1 MLKQLDH
8 EKQEGISIVLASVDG
23 EVEITHVTDASYD
36 IQLAWSLSHS
46 GFVLDALNQP
56 ASLTMLCNGNDTL
69 IHIDDSVIILYI
81 LDVVSSCILPL
92 KKRIKIVIQL

>member
-36 IQLAWSLSHS
+36 IQLA
-46 GFVLDALNQP
+46 
-56 ASLTMLCNGNDTL
+56 
-69 IHIDDSVIILYI
+69 
-81 LDVVSSCILPL
+81 
-92 KKRIKIVIQL
+92 